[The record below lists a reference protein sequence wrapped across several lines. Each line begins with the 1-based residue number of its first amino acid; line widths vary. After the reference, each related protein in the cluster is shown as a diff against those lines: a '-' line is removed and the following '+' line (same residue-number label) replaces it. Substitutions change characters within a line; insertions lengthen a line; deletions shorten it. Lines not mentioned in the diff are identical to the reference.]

1 MCVIY
6 SRKLCY
12 LFACVSYTVLCI
24 HDYLHDNWDGVVLH
38 RCLLSHCYSLW
49 FIHLPAYV
57 KCTHSKNKSL
67 RTAYDVLLRMQAAKL
82 QPPDEVSVQHTPIL
96 STYDIAAV

>member
-1 MCVIY
+1 MPFLVASCAI
-6 SRKLCY
+6 
-12 LFACVSYTVLCI
+12 
-24 HDYLHDNWDGVVLH
+24 YLHASMVRCYAYMYAYIYNVGVFVVLH